1 MLTDWLNEER
11 LEHAG
16 EYDIFSLSW
25 SMLKLKII
33 HEHTKEE
40 SVGVPMCVWGCALKR
55 RQ

>member
-16 EYDIFSLSW
+16 ERD
-25 SMLKLKII
+25 MLKLKII
-33 HEHTKEE
+33 HEHTQEE